1 MATVQ
6 ALLQEASDLTTDDP
20 RRDAEILLC
29 HCLDKDRAWLYT
41 WPEAEVS
48 SPEGQ
53 RYADLIAAR
62 KRGAPVAYLTGRREF
77 WSLQLEVNEHTLI
90 PRPETETLVEWAL
103 ELELSEH
110 ASVLDMGTGT
120 GAIAL
125 ALANERKAWNLTA
138 VDASEDALDVARRNG
153 ERLGLSCV
161 SFQTSDWYAALKG
174 MRYHLIVSNPPYIE
188 EGDVHLSHGD
198 LPFEPQMALVAADR
212 GMADLALII
221 DGAAA
226 HLHPGGVLLLEHG
239 YDQATSV
246 RSVLQSGGF
255 ASVQTRRDIA
265 GQERV
270 TGGVLEC

>member
-62 KRGAPVAYLTGRREF
+62 KHGAPVAYLTGRREF

-103 ELELSEH
+103 ELELSEC

-153 ERLGLSCV
+153 ERLGLFRV
-161 SFQTSDWYAALKG
+161 SFQISDWYAALKG
-174 MRYHLIVSNPPYIE
+174 KRYHLIVSNPPYIE
-188 EGDVHLSHGD
+188 EGDVHLSRGD

-212 GMADLALII
+212 GMADLAFII

-246 RSVLQSGGF
+246 RSALQLGGF

-270 TGGVLEC
+270 TGGVLAC